1 MEAALSGATKF
12 GGANVEAED
21 ENNGNDDDEDNG
33 DEKGRAVKRKYLIKK
48 FMRIK
53 M

>member
-1 MEAALSGATKF
+1 MVPQSSGAQMWKRRMKIMATMI
-12 GGANVEAED
+12 
-21 ENNGNDDDEDNG
+21 DDG
-33 DEKGRAVKRKYLIKK
+33 DEKGRALKRKYLIKK